1 MTVEYAKTHGCWRG
15 IIIRARKIWP
25 KSSVRFFVAVASAY
39 GIALPDLLG
48 CREFVFCPMK
58 QIKVQ
63 PVYRDVRR
71 RHRHT
76 MHEMMKIIGY
86 KTAAMLARYAI
97 HVPMTWRW

>member
-1 MTVEYAKTHGCWRG
+1 MVSPSLIC
-15 IIIRARKIWP
+15 
-25 KSSVRFFVAVASAY
+25 SVVGNSYSA
-39 GIALPDLLG
+39 
-48 CREFVFCPMK
+48 PMK

-76 MHEMMKIIGY
+76 MHEMMKIIGH